1 MYDEEHKKTCRTISR
16 GFNVETVITEI
27 LASTHKQEIT
37 RTASKLMKVES
48 TKLCKR
54 GSGLVLHKHELDIF
68 CHSAGKTF
76 TVNLCSYAL
85 VYYPF

>member
-1 MYDEEHKKTCRTISR
+1 MYDEEHKKICRTISR
-16 GFNVETVITEI
+16 VINVETVITEI
-27 LASTHKQEIT
+27 IASTHKQEIT
-37 RTASKLMKVES
+37 RAASKLVKS

-54 GSGLVLHKHELDIF
+54 GPGSVLHKKELDIF